1 MTGIRP
7 HLPLRDAEGAD
18 RFQAFLVSAVASIAV
33 TRTFLVLTGYP
44 QVGGGS
50 EAGGL
55 HLAHLLW
62 GGLGM
67 TIAILVTMLFLS
79 RTART
84 VAAVVGG
91 VGFGLFIDEVGKFV
105 TGDNNYFFEPV
116 AAIIYATF
124 VAIYLLVR
132 LIVGRTPLTPRER
145 LVNAVELLKES
156 AAHDLDDAERAR
168 VLALLRTS
176 DPADLLVRPLLA
188 AVRGLPPQPP
198 SRSWIA
204 RAYAAARH
212 LVMSAPRIEVVKRTS
227 VWGFTAFCGL
237 ALADAF
243 WALGHDGSI
252 RNKIY
257 VGAAL
262 ASALVSVVALV
273 RWLRGP
279 RDAALHLFEI
289 ALLVQVLVVQFF
301 RLLAAS
307 FQGYL
312 TAFVSLALVGL
323 CRAMLFEHRTRHAS
337 DADPIVPMGEP
348 GSAPTP

>member
-1 MTGIRP
+1 
-7 HLPLRDAEGAD
+7 
-18 RFQAFLVSAVASIAV
+18 
-33 TRTFLVLTGYP
+33 
-44 QVGGGS
+44 
-50 EAGGL
+50 
-55 HLAHLLW
+55 
-62 GGLGM
+62 
-67 TIAILVTMLFLS
+67 
-79 RTART
+79 
-84 VAAVVGG
+84 
-91 VGFGLFIDEVGKFV
+91 
-105 TGDNNYFFEPV
+105 
-116 AAIIYATF
+116 
-124 VAIYLLVR
+124 
-132 LIVGRTPLTPRER
+132 
-145 LVNAVELLKES
+145 
-156 AAHDLDDAERAR
+156 
-168 VLALLRTS
+168 
-176 DPADLLVRPLLA
+176 
-188 AVRGLPPQPP
+188 
-198 SRSWIA
+198 
-204 RAYAAARH
+204 
-212 LVMSAPRIEVVKRTS
+212 MSAPRIEVVKRTS

-257 VGAAL
+257 VGEAF
-262 ASALVSVVALV
+262 ASALVSVVSLV

>member
-1 MTGIRP
+1 MPGIKP

-44 QVGGGS
+44 QLGGGS
-50 EAGGL
+50 VDGGL

-67 TIAILVTMLFLS
+67 VIAILVSMLFIT

-105 TGDNNYFFEPV
+105 TGDNDYFFEPV

-124 VAIYLLVR
+124 VVIFLMVR
-132 LIVGRTPLTPRER
+132 LVIGRSPLTPRER
-145 LVNAVELLKES
+145 LVNAVELLKDS
-156 AAHDLDDAERAR
+156 AAHDLDDAERVR
-168 VLALLRTS
+168 LIALLRDS
-176 DPADLLVRPLLA
+176 DPSDLLVGPLLA
-188 AVRGLPPQPP
+188 VVERLPPQPP

-204 RAYAAARH
+204 RAYAAARR
-212 LVMSAPRIEVVKRTS
+212 LVMSAPRLEVVKRTS
-227 VWGFTAFCGL
+227 VWGFTAFCL
-237 ALADAF
+237 VALLDAL
-243 WALGHDGSI
+243 WAAGHDPSLHN
-252 RNKIY
+252 RIY
-257 VGAAL
+257 VGVAAG
-262 ASALVSVVALV
+262 SALGALVALV
-273 RWLRGP
+273 GWLRGA
-279 RDAALHLFEI
+279 RGRALNLFEI
-289 ALLVQVLVVQFF
+289 ALLAQVLVVQFF

-312 TAFVSLALVGL
+312 TAFVSLALIGL
-323 CRAMLFEHRTRHAS
+323 CRAMLFEHRTRHAH
-337 DADPIVPMGEP
+337 DEDPVVPMGEP
-348 GSAPTP
+348 RQTGRS